1 MGRLTYILLLLCI
14 TSCAPVHMRTAN
26 EYFFD
31 GSYSAAAFEYEA
43 AMRNRLNNKGVW
55 RLAECYRLSGDV
67 IRAEDWYRK
76 AVDFGYG
83 PDDRKV
89 VLADLCIRNGRFEQA
104 RVLLEDRLRTHPE
117 DPEARRLISVYRNRE
132 TYFRDTASWSLERI
146 PIDLP
151 ATDLYSPVLM
161 RGGLLVVSDVATD
174 GSTASRRCTKQGC
187 CADLFYIRETPLGH
201 WFEPEPLRG
210 AVNGFLNEGPACF
223 NASGDTLYFTRN
235 RYQSNLEQRG
245 KGGKS
250 LLRIYSAAFI
260 EGEWVLIGELPL
272 ADGTYSAAHPAL
284 SPDGTRLVFSSD
296 QMSRGGD
303 FDLLI
308 SMRLM
313 DGSWSAPRFM
323 DGGVNTQGNEG
334 FPVFSSDGTFHF
346 ASDGLPGLG
355 GLDIYRADLFD
366 DSSAHCSNAGAPFNS
381 GGDDFGLVYDSTST
395 TAYFSSS
402 RGGIRDR
409 LYKVVRKK
417 PDPVF
422 NFRVLSAQ
430 NPLPLCTLQL
440 KVQGADSMLLSD
452 QNGSA
457 SVRLP
462 KGANAELMVSCP
474 GYLTQ
479 RLIIRVP
486 ASPDSSI
493 LFREIDLL
501 PVPYLDPVVWPGI
514 DFLKKLGEFIPDAYP
529 ALDSLAQFLQDNP
542 GIVIEITAFT
552 DARNK
557 EAENRTLTELRCQR
571 IARYLVAKGISPAQF
586 RLRAAGES
594 GIRNRC
600 RNGVHCAEQEHA
612 LNNRIQISIERFPLQ
627 SEGQ

>member
-1 MGRLTYILLLLCI
+1 
-14 TSCAPVHMRTAN
+14 
-26 EYFFD
+26 
-31 GSYSAAAFEYEA
+31 
-43 AMRNRLNNKGVW
+43 MRNRLNSKGVW
-55 RLAECYRLSGDV
+55 RLAECYRLSGDLS
-67 IRAEDWYRK
+67 RAEDWYRK

-83 PDDRKV
+83 PDNRKV
-89 VLADLCIRNGRFEQA
+89 FLADLCIRNGRFEQA

-132 TYFRDTASWSLERI
+132 SYFSDTASWSIERI
-146 PIDLP
+146 PIDP
-151 ATDLYSPVLM
+151 PGTDLYSPVLM
-161 RGGLLVVSDVATD
+161 RGGLLVVSDLAAD
-174 GSTASRRCTKQGC
+174 GSTASRRCSKQGC

-235 RYQSNLEQRG
+235 RYQSSLEQRG

-250 LLRIYSAAFI
+250 LLRIYAAAFV

-303 FDLLI
+303 FDLMI
-308 SMRLM
+308 VTRLM
-313 DGSWSAPRFM
+313 DGSWSSPRFL

-334 FPVFSSDGTFHF
+334 FPVFSSDRTFHF
-346 ASDGLPGLG
+346 ASDGHPGLG
-355 GLDIYRADLFD
+355 GLDIYSADLFD
-366 DSSAHCSNAGAPFNS
+366 DSSAHCNNVGAPFNS
-381 GGDDFGLVYDSTST
+381 GGDDFGLVYDSSSMV
-395 TAYFSSS
+395 AYFSSS

-409 LYKVVRKK
+409 LYKVVRKI
-417 PDPVF
+417 PDPEF
-422 NFRVLSAQ
+422 NFKVLNDQ
-430 NPLPLCTLQL
+430 GPLPLCTLHV
-440 KVQGADSMLLSD
+440 KAPGFDAVLLSD
-452 QNGSA
+452 QNGSV

-462 KGANAELMVSCP
+462 KGQYAELVASAP

-479 RLIIRVP
+479 RLTIRVP
-486 ASPDSSI
+486 ASPDSSTV
-493 LFREIDLL
+493 FRELVLL
-501 PVPYLDPVVWPGI
+501 PVPYLESIVWPGL
-514 DFLKKLGEFIPDAYP
+514 DFLKKQGEFVPEAYP
-529 ALDSLAQFLQDNP
+529 ALDSLARFLQDNP
-542 GIVIEITAFT
+542 GFIVEISSFT

-557 EAENRTLTELRCQR
+557 EVENRTLTELRCQR
-571 IARYLVAKGISPAQF
+571 IARYLVAKGISASQF

-600 RNGVHCAEQEHA
+600 RNGVHCSEEEHSY
-612 LNNRIQISIERFPLQ
+612 NNRIQITIERFPLQ
-627 SEGQ
+627 VEQQ